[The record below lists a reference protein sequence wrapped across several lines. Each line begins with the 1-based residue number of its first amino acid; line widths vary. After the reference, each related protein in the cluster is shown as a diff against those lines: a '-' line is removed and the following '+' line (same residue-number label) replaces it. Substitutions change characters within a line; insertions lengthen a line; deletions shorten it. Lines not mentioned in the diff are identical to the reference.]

1 MSATR
6 PLRFHWSLSQAG
18 NLFRRAERRE
28 TMSGLPDLDAQL
40 ALCRAAERCGI
51 ESLLMAIGS
60 VRPDPLALSIALG
73 RATERVAFMIACR
86 SGLISPTLFVQQV
99 NSASAL
105 LQGRVC
111 INMVCGHTPQELRYY
126 GDFLSHDERYERT
139 DEFLAVARLFW
150 SGGGEVNFQGRYYR
164 IEGGRLN
171 TPFIAPDRTSPE
183 IFVGGSSEQAARLAA
198 RHADCLWRFP
208 DVEERLAPEI
218 RPVLEAGK
226 EVGLL
231 VSLIA
236 RPTRQEALAAAE
248 ALVAPFPRSTR
259 EIHRAFAAQSDSHGF
274 RANYALAEGDRTA
287 WLGRCLWTG
296 AIPYLGAPAIALV
309 GSYQEITEAILD
321 YRRMGVTQ
329 FLFVGWPDLEEIER
343 FGTQILP
350 RIRARERSQAAGGP
364 THAMPRAARNE
375 PFVGEDTV
383 A

>member
-1 MSATR
+1 M
-6 PLRFHWSLSQAG
+6 
-18 NLFRRAERRE
+18 
-28 TMSGLPDLDAQL
+28 
-40 ALCRAAERCGI
+40 
-51 ESLLMAIGS
+51 
-60 VRPDPLALSIALG
+60 
-73 RATERVAFMIACR
+73 
-86 SGLISPTLFVQQV
+86 
-99 NSASAL
+99 
-105 LQGRVC
+105 
-111 INMVCGHTPQELRYY
+111 
-126 GDFLSHDERYERT
+126 
-139 DEFLAVARLFW
+139 AVARLFW

-259 EIHRAFAAQSDSHGF
+259 EIHRAFAARSDSHGF
-274 RANYALAEGDRTA
+274 RANYALAEGDGTA

-296 AIPYLGAPAIALV
+296 AIPYLGAGNCPGWV
-309 GSYQEITEAILD
+309 VSGD
-321 YRRMGVTQ
+321 YRGDPGLPSDGGYTVLVHRLARLGGDRAVRH
-329 FLFVGWPDLEEIER
+329 PDPTEDPGSGA
-343 FGTQILP
+343 F
-350 RIRARERSQAAGGP
+350 AGGGRP
-364 THAMPRAARNE
+364 DPSYARSRPERAFCGGGHGRMTE
-375 PFVGEDTV
+375 LSQIFGVGN
-383 A
+383 